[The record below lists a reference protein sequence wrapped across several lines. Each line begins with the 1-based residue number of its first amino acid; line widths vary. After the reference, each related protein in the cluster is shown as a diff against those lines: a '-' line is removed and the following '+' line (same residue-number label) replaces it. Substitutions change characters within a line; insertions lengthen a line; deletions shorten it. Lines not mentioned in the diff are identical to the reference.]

1 MKRVLIVEDD
11 TDIATAVG
19 IGLQAKGHEV
29 VVAGTGRRMN
39 EVLSE
44 SEIDVILLDLGLP
57 DVDGMELIA
66 QVRRWSE
73 VPIVVVSARHDSHG
87 KIAALDAGADDYV
100 TKPFS
105 LGEVLA
111 RLRAIERRT
120 GKTGE
125 TGLVRTA
132 DGRVVIDLAAH
143 LLEVE
148 GEPVHLTPI
157 EWKMLEV
164 FVKHKGA
171 LVEAQTLLTEVW
183 GRSSA
188 RNGTTCASTC
198 RSCGPNSKPTPPAR
212 STFIRR
218 WASGTA
224 SRRRC
229 RSA

>member
-11 TDIATAVG
+11 ADIATAVG
-19 IGLQAKGHEV
+19 IGLQAKGHDV
-29 VVAGTGRRMN
+29 VVAGSGRRMN

-44 SEIDVILLDLGLP
+44 SEVDVILLDLGLP
-57 DVDGMELIA
+57 DVDGIELIS

-87 KIAALDAGADDYV
+87 KIATLDAGADDYV

-120 GKTGE
+120 GRTGE
-125 TGLVRTA
+125 SGVVRTA
-132 DGRVVIDLAAH
+132 DGRVVVDLAAH

-148 GEPVHLTPI
+148 GAPVHLTPI

-183 GRSSA
+183 GLEFGKERNYLRVYMSQLRSKLEA
-188 RNGTTCASTC
+188 D
-198 RSCGPNSKPTPPAR
+198 PAR
-212 STFIRR
+212 PQYLHTQMGIGYRF
-218 WASGTA
+218 TP
-224 SRRRC
+224 
-229 RSA
+229 